1 MKLSSQARWAIALA
15 PAIFTILLF
24 LLLAISPNV
33 KRSSSMRE
41 EIGYL
46 TSISAERQARVTQLN
61 EERGRLSEQLNTM
74 QTEMAGKDNKMNMAT
89 NRMTMC
95 RATTVRSLSRMCNNA
110 ELTLLSIAPASN
122 REVLQGR
129 VDPVS
134 MTELLTKAG
143 WGGAETWQ
151 LRLRGTF
158 PNMLKL
164 LENMVKSEALIM
176 PAGIGMAATTDE
188 ALANEWCLTIWI

>member
-143 WGGAETWQ
+143 
-151 LRLRGTF
+151 
-158 PNMLKL
+158 
-164 LENMVKSEALIM
+164 
-176 PAGIGMAATTDE
+176 
-188 ALANEWCLTIWI
+188 

>member
-1 MKLSSQARWAIALA
+1 MKLSSQARWVIALA
-15 PAIFTILLF
+15 PAILTILLF
-24 LLLAISPNV
+24 FLLAISPNV
-33 KRSSSMRE
+33 KRSASMRE

-46 TSISAERQARVTQLN
+46 TSISAERQARVAQLN
-61 EERGRLSEQLNTM
+61 EEQRRLSEQLNAM

-122 REVLQGR
+122 REVLHRR
-129 VDPVS
+129 VDPVA
-134 MTELLTKAG
+134 MAELLTKAG

-151 LRLRGTF
+151 LHLRGTF

-176 PAGIGMAATTDE
+176 PAGIGMAATSDE
-188 ALANEWCLTIWI
+188 ALANEWYLTIWI